1 MLNKLSKDDQMWRR
15 LAFNLCKD
23 RQIADDLVQ
32 DMYIK
37 MYNLSL
43 KYPNKDVNSWY
54 VYSSLR
60 TIYFNY
66 LKSSKQTI
74 SVDFCY
80 TNTDNNNQD
89 EPDTQETEGYKWV
102 FKAIDGIQEDEYIYS
117 SVLLDDR
124 KLINS
129 ALEELSMYDRE
140 ILLHTN
146 ERSLR
151 ANREYLGITVDK
163 LFYGKKK
170 ALDKL
175 LKTKGIKLLKNNKL

>member
-1 MLNKLSKDDQMWRR
+1 MLDKLSKDDQMWRR

-23 RQIADDLVQ
+23 KQIADDLVQ

-54 VYSSLR
+54 IYSTLR
-60 TIYFNY
+60 TMYFNY
-66 LKSSKQTI
+66 LKLRKQTI
-74 SVDFCY
+74 SIENCY
-80 TNTDNNNQD
+80 ILEISEDNT
-89 EPDTQETEGYKWV
+89 
-102 FKAIDGIQEDEYIYS
+102 
-117 SVLLDDR
+117 LLNDR